1 MLKNQVYRK
10 APVYH
15 IHPLTRE
22 TIQLHMLQNSWQP
35 DRKVLTDLH
44 FSEYILKDKNSKI
57 LLSKKKS
64 LREIKVNQ
72 QEKII
77 DF

>member
-1 MLKNQVYRK
+1 MVARQKG
-10 APVYH
+10 
-15 IHPLTRE
+15 
-22 TIQLHMLQNSWQP
+22 S
-35 DRKVLTDLH
+35 TDLH

-77 DF
+77 YF